1 MNARPQQRLYHGGR
15 IYTMD
20 EGRRVVNAVLTA
32 GERIVAVGGL
42 DEVRAQAAA
51 DVELVDL
58 QGATMT
64 PGLVDTHPHMLHW
77 SWTTAMQVPLWD
89 CRNHADIVAAIRAE
103 AGKTPDGEVILCSP
117 VGEPHFFHKRSYR
130 DLEEAVLPD
139 RHVLD
144 EATSRHPVV
153 ITAWAPVRPAMMAAN
168 SRGLE
173 LLGVTADSA
182 DRIENVWIEK
192 DPAGEPTGRLTGSVI
207 TYYGYDAY
215 CDELMNRLVA
225 HFKFDVLLP
234 SVRDGIERYK
244 RLGITAVYENHM
256 LEDEML
262 EVYRQLR
269 RDDDLAMRVVT
280 SQEAEAYG
288 FAWASQPREEADFRE
303 RLERAASKL
312 ELDDDLLRFNGVTVA
327 WDGYC
332 YGGTMMMR
340 EPYLDVYG
348 KLTHGH
354 RHISLERAEHLM
366 RFCAERGMRLN
377 ILAMGLKAHDEV
389 LELLERLDPEI
400 DVAAQNWVLC
410 HATTIENEQID
421 RFKTLGFAHTTSM
434 AFGCGEGDLMCRT
447 MGRHVL
453 EHLHPLRHF
462 LDVEM
467 PVGAGTD
474 WGPLS
479 PWAQVQLSLTHELM
493 ESGYRNQGPNQRISR
508 LEALAIFTSDA
519 AKVLQWSEIGSIV
532 PGNFADLTIVDRD
545 PVECDVEM
553 LHETQVLQTI
563 FNGEAVG

>member
-1 MNARPQQRLYHGGR
+1 
-15 IYTMD
+15 
-20 EGRRVVNAVLTA
+20 
-32 GERIVAVGGL
+32 
-42 DEVRAQAAA
+42 
-51 DVELVDL
+51 
-58 QGATMT
+58 MT

-89 CRNHADIVAAIRAE
+89 CRNHAEIVAAIRAE

-215 CDELMNRLVA
+215 GDELMNRLVP

-421 RFKTLGFAHTTSM
+421 RFKALGFAHTTSM

-453 EHLHPLRHF
+453 ENLHPLRHF

-519 AKVLQWSEIGSIV
+519 AKVLQWSGIGSIV

-545 PVECDVEM
+545 PVECDVET